1 MIASW
6 AWEANFKQVVDIS
19 SILYAEKALFELS
32 DHGSLVTLWPGRFMT
47 MLTFDHPKGDFIFGT
62 ADADKPQ
69 GRIPPNYIGAIA
81 AVIFGEDIKKHDDL
95 VYELNEDV
103 VNPT

>member
-32 DHGSLVTLWPGRFMT
+32 DRGSLVTLRPGRFMT
-47 MLTFDHPKGDFIFGT
+47 MLAFDHPK
-62 ADADKPQ
+62 
-69 GRIPPNYIGAIA
+69 